1 MSYSPDSYTLPPTP
15 RQPEPSRRFSWLVVL
30 LALLVA
36 FSVYRQLTDFW
47 RTGSGEPRAITP
59 RGDLADAEKTTI
71 EVFQQ
76 TAPSVVYITS
86 VALRRDRFGLD
97 ISEIPQGTGSG
108 FVWDDGGHVVT
119 NFHVV
124 QAALEKR
131 DAIRVT
137 LNDRSTYDAE
147 VVGVS
152 PDQDLAVLRIR
163 APSVRLRPIPLG
175 TSADLQV
182 GQQVYAIGNPFGLDY
197 TLTTGIVSA
206 LGRTIQSVTRRRIED
221 VIQTDAAINPGN
233 SGGPLLDSAGRLIGV
248 NTAIYSPSGSSA
260 GIGFAVPVDTVVRVV
275 PQVITHGRVIRPR
288 LGVYPAPDSIARRM
302 NIQGVLVRE
311 VEEGSGA
318 EQAGLRG
325 VRQMPDGT
333 ILLGDIILQIDGQPI
348 RDTDALL
355 NTLEKRKVDDLVEVT
370 ILRDDQTQTVK
381 IRLQ

>member
-1 MSYSPDSYTLPPTP
+1 
-15 RQPEPSRRFSWLVVL
+15 
-30 LALLVA
+30 
-36 FSVYRQLTDFW
+36 
-47 RTGSGEPRAITP
+47 
-59 RGDLADAEKTTI
+59 
-71 EVFQQ
+71 
-76 TAPSVVYITS
+76 
-86 VALRRDRFGLD
+86 
-97 ISEIPQGTGSG
+97 
-108 FVWDDGGHVVT
+108 VWDDGGHVVT

-355 NTLEKRKVDDLVEVT
+355 NTLEKRKVDDVVEVT

-381 IRLQ
+381 IRLR